1 MTYKVNLKVHESNEA
16 LELVFDDNQPE
27 LMRWQV
33 VADGLKESGVG
44 EREANTVA
52 WWTVSDKW
60 KTPYVGVGCSGE
72 VVRIC

>member
-1 MTYKVNLKVHESNEA
+1 MTYKVNLKVHERKES
-16 LELVFDDNQPE
+16 LEYIFDENQPE

-33 VADGLKESGVG
+33 VADGLKENGVG

-60 KTPYVGVGCSGE
+60 KVPYEGVGCSGE
-72 VVRIC
+72 VIRIC